1 MSTAGRNADFTPG
14 DGSVHAVIEDVTRR
28 RQAGEDVEDEAV
40 IASRPDLAPQLEIQL
55 QYLRRVEQAQRLA
68 SGAPT
73 SAPQPD
79 YAPATPARVLL
90 DRWQPSLPGY
100 ELRREIH
107 RGGQGVVFEAI
118 QTATRRPVAVK
129 VLREGPLATEADDAR
144 FEREAQI
151 LGQLRHPN
159 IVAVHDGG
167 VVAGRR
173 YLVMDYVP
181 GCPLDAYVEAER
193 LSIPETL
200 RLFAKVCQAVNI
212 AHLRGVIHRDL
223 KPANILVDPSGE
235 PRVLDFGLAR
245 LSEFDALAEASPHAT
260 LTGQFVGSLPFA
272 SPEQAASRSAEIDV
286 RTDVYALGVTLYK
299 LLTGKFPYSVT
310 GSIRDVMDQ
319 ILAAAP
325 IRPRTLRPQ
334 IPDEVETILLKCL
347 DKAPER
353 RYQSAGDLARDLE
366 RYLAG
371 EPIEAR
377 RDSGWYVLRK
387 QLWRHRAAVSVGG
400 ALLLV
405 ILAALVVSLAFWRQA
420 VRQRDLAVFAADD
433 AERRLELARE
443 GADLML
449 YGICREL
456 PRVVGTRELQRE
468 LLEKASAHY
477 EKLAHETP
485 GQLDQRRGV
494 WMSFRELGD
503 AYLALSD
510 FERAAAAL
518 SRFNELAAAAAGAEP
533 DAEQYQADV
542 FQSHIALGDAAL
554 RTDDYEKAQDHYQQA
569 LEFARRAAE
578 QWSDPERATGLLS
591 VAWGALARW
600 RLSQFESVGGD
611 NPFAQKLRLDQAYF
625 EAHPEDPAAR
635 KRLFDAHFLLG
646 QAAEQRRQWR
656 TAREQFEA
664 ALALGAGMTSGGADS
679 RVELD
684 LVETR
689 IRLANVAGYM
699 DDSETEGRLLQA
711 ALPALK
717 RLVEAEP
724 SNPEYL
730 AALSNLH
737 VDLGDWALWTRQFE
751 LARDSFTS
759 ALGVDER
766 LADAEPDSL
775 RRIDKLAIDYERLG
789 RLADTLG
796 AVEDAVHWREQR
808 LGILRRLR
816 GADPG
821 SPRYRFNEA
830 GALVDLAE
838 LLARNAR
845 DDAAAE
851 RFREAF
857 DRLEALAAETDDWRA
872 HLLLAQLWLQCEV
885 EALRDPAKGLAAARA
900 ANRRTRELRADCLAL
915 LALALFETGDRLS
928 AVATQTRAI
937 ERLPAEDEMSRRAYE
952 ATLGRY
958 QRAAGERRRRRRRL
972 ARARFGGAT

>member
-245 LSEFDALAEASPHAT
+245 LSEFDALAEASPPAT

-347 DKAPER
+347 DKAP
-353 RYQSAGDLARDLE
+353 
-366 RYLAG
+366 
-371 EPIEAR
+371 
-377 RDSGWYVLRK
+377 
-387 QLWRHRAAVSVGG
+387 
-400 ALLLV
+400 
-405 ILAALVVSLAFWRQA
+405 
-420 VRQRDLAVFAADD
+420 
-433 AERRLELARE
+433 
-443 GADLML
+443 
-449 YGICREL
+449 
-456 PRVVGTRELQRE
+456 
-468 LLEKASAHY
+468 
-477 EKLAHETP
+477 
-485 GQLDQRRGV
+485 
-494 WMSFRELGD
+494 
-503 AYLALSD
+503 
-510 FERAAAAL
+510 
-518 SRFNELAAAAAGAEP
+518 
-533 DAEQYQADV
+533 
-542 FQSHIALGDAAL
+542 
-554 RTDDYEKAQDHYQQA
+554 
-569 LEFARRAAE
+569 
-578 QWSDPERATGLLS
+578 
-591 VAWGALARW
+591 
-600 RLSQFESVGGD
+600 
-611 NPFAQKLRLDQAYF
+611 
-625 EAHPEDPAAR
+625 
-635 KRLFDAHFLLG
+635 
-646 QAAEQRRQWR
+646 
-656 TAREQFEA
+656 
-664 ALALGAGMTSGGADS
+664 
-679 RVELD
+679 
-684 LVETR
+684 
-689 IRLANVAGYM
+689 
-699 DDSETEGRLLQA
+699 
-711 ALPALK
+711 
-717 RLVEAEP
+717 
-724 SNPEYL
+724 
-730 AALSNLH
+730 
-737 VDLGDWALWTRQFE
+737 
-751 LARDSFTS
+751 
-759 ALGVDER
+759 
-766 LADAEPDSL
+766 
-775 RRIDKLAIDYERLG
+775 
-789 RLADTLG
+789 
-796 AVEDAVHWREQR
+796 
-808 LGILRRLR
+808 
-816 GADPG
+816 
-821 SPRYRFNEA
+821 
-830 GALVDLAE
+830 
-838 LLARNAR
+838 
-845 DDAAAE
+845 
-851 RFREAF
+851 
-857 DRLEALAAETDDWRA
+857 
-872 HLLLAQLWLQCEV
+872 
-885 EALRDPAKGLAAARA
+885 
-900 ANRRTRELRADCLAL
+900 
-915 LALALFETGDRLS
+915 
-928 AVATQTRAI
+928 
-937 ERLPAEDEMSRRAYE
+937 
-952 ATLGRY
+952 
-958 QRAAGERRRRRRRL
+958 
-972 ARARFGGAT
+972 